1 MTSTLLRPADDE
13 SLQLEQV
20 ERALLREVAP
30 HALRHAWATAAV
42 SCKMPLDVVQL
53 LLGHALLS
61 TSVIYTH
68 AERIRSIEEVA
79 RFFGDAS

>member
-30 HALRHAWATAAV
+30 HALRNAWATDAV
-42 SCKMPLDVVQL
+42 ARKIPLDVVRL

-79 RFFGDAS
+79 KLFGDAS